1 MPQTKLQNSLSETSA
16 TLDRVMAELLPSNLL
31 LNTRVISLHSRQE
44 EENTSASPE
53 EAKVIEAMRYSALA
67 GGKRLR
73 PFLTVESAKLFGVN
87 PGCGVADG
95 GGDRVRAYLL
105 AGA

>member
-1 MPQTKLQNSLSETSA
+1 MQSKLQDSLSETSA

-53 EAKVIEAMRYSALA
+53 GEAKVIEAMRYSALA

-73 PFLTVESAKLFGVN
+73 PFLTV
-87 PGCGVADG
+87 
-95 GGDRVRAYLL
+95 
-105 AGA
+105 